1 MRNWK
6 LCKDGSQPEWIEQSV
21 VANYLRTKYRDSIL
35 WTAAAS
41 GLRSFWSQVVR
52 MKMAGLNRG
61 VPDLLI
67 FEPRNG
73 KVGLAIEMKRKTGG
87 QLSPEQKWWLAE
99 LEKRNWVAIVCNGAE
114 EAIAEIDKYLEGGK

>member
-41 GLRSFWSQVVR
+41 GLRSFWSAVVR

-67 FEPRNG
+67 FEPRGNR
-73 KVGLAIEMKRKTGG
+73 VGLAIEMKRKTGG
-87 QLSPEQKWWLAE
+87 QLSPEQKWWLSE
-99 LEKRNWVAIVCNGAE
+99 LEKRNWVAVVCNGAD
-114 EAIAEIDKYLEGGK
+114 EAIAEIEKYLEQK